1 MMTNAQANQGQA
13 SQEDPSGTALKRF
26 GEAVEVAQLN
36 VFLLSNDA
44 SFVTGATL
52 CIDGGWNC

>member
-1 MMTNAQANQGQA
+1 MMTKAQSNQTTA
-13 SQEDPSGTALKRF
+13 SQEDPSGTALRRF
-26 GEAVEVAQLN
+26 GEAGEVAQLN
-36 VFLLSNDA
+36 VFLLSDDA